1 MISSTR
7 GCDYRGG
14 MPMEPSSID
23 EVPARL
29 RQWPTW
35 LLGRVHADAKR
46 MIGPRLAE
54 RGLHLHHYAVL
65 ACIAEFAPLSQ
76 QQACERLG
84 IDRADMVTVV
94 DHLQARKLVS
104 RTRDAADRR
113 RYLLAV
119 TPRGRDK
126 LAEADEVVA
135 QVTGEFFAALTA
147 DEVTTLTNLARRVLA
162 GDPRSPESAP
172 PGSRPAA

>member
-1 MISSTR
+1 
-7 GCDYRGG
+7 
-14 MPMEPSSID
+14 MEPRSID

-35 LLGRVHADAKR
+35 LLGRVHSDAKR
-46 MIGPRLAE
+46 MIAPRLGE

-76 QQACERLG
+76 QQVCERLDV
-84 IDRADMVTVV
+84 DRADMVTIV
-94 DHLQARKLVS
+94 DHLQAQKLVS

-113 RYLLAV
+113 RYILTV

-126 LAEADEVVA
+126 LAEADEIVVE
-135 QVTGEFFAALTA
+135 VTAEFFAALTA
-147 DEVTTLTNLARRVLA
+147 DEVATLTSLARRVLA
-162 GDPRSPESAP
+162 GGTQSCEPPAP
-172 PGSRPAA
+172 GDRRAT

>member
-7 GCDYRGG
+7 GWDYRGG

-23 EVPARL
+23 AVPARL

-35 LLGRVHADAKR
+35 LLGRIHGDAKR
-46 MIGPRLAE
+46 LIAPRLAE

-76 QQACERLG
+76 QQVCERLG

-94 DHLQARKLVS
+94 DHLQAQELVS
-104 RTRDAADRR
+104 RTRDDTDRR
-113 RYLLAV
+113 RYNLAV
-119 TPRGRDK
+119 TPQGRDK
-126 LAEADEVVA
+126 LTEADGIVAEV
-135 QVTGEFFAALTA
+135 TDEFFAALTA
-147 DEVTTLTNLARRVLA
+147 DEVATLTSLAHRVLA
-162 GDPRSPESAP
+162 RGPRAT
-172 PGSRPAA
+172 

>member
-1 MISSTR
+1 
-7 GCDYRGG
+7 
-14 MPMEPSSID
+14 MEPRSID

-46 MIGPRLAE
+46 MIAPRLAE
-54 RGLHLHHYAVL
+54 RGLHLHQYAVL

-76 QQACERLG
+76 QQVCERLG
-84 IDRADMVTVV
+84 VDRADMVTVV
-94 DHLQARKLVS
+94 DYLQAQELVS

-113 RYLLAV
+113 RYILAV

-126 LAEADEVVA
+126 LAEADEIVA
-135 QVTGEFFAALTA
+135 EVTGEFFAALTA
-147 DEVTTLTNLARRVLA
+147 DEVATLTSLARRVLA
-162 GDPRSPESAP
+162 G
-172 PGSRPAA
+172 GTG

>member
-1 MISSTR
+1 
-7 GCDYRGG
+7 
-14 MPMEPSSID
+14 MPTEPRSID

-35 LLGRVHADAKR
+35 LLGRVHSDAKR
-46 MIGPRLAE
+46 MIAPRLAE

-76 QQACERLG
+76 QQVCERLG
-84 IDRADMVTVV
+84 VDRADMVTVL
-94 DHLQARKLVS
+94 DHLQAQELVS

-113 RYLLAV
+113 RYILAV

-126 LAEADEVVA
+126 LAEADEIVA

-147 DEVTTLTNLARRVLA
+147 DEVATLTSLAGRVLA
-162 GDPRSPESAP
+162 GGTGSCESPTPS
-172 PGSRPAA
+172 GRRPT